1 MINKTTITL
10 LLVML
15 QLSVYAQQTYRLDL
29 KKSKILWKAKT
40 MGSHYGY
47 ILFKGGSLTYSPD
60 DLPKEGTFSINMNSM
75 NSTDQASANDNQRVN
90 KELRSA
96 DFFNVPKYPLSTMVV
111 KQMVRIGNSTHF
123 KITGALTI
131 KEMTNTIVF
140 TANIM
145 KKEDSLNI
153 TAELKIDRIKWN
165 INHQADK
172 PWNFFSTV
180 KDKITSD
187 EIQISLYLV
196 LNK

>member
-47 ILFKGGSLTYSPD
+47 ILFKEGSLTYSPD

-187 EIQISLYLV
+187 EIQISLDLV